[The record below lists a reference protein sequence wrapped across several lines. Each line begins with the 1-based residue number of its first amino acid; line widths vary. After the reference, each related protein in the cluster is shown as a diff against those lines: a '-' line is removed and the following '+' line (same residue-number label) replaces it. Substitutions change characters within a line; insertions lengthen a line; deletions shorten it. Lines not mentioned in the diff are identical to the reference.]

1 MLFVV
6 QEEKISASKKKRTLM
21 EEMWEEKST
30 RAEGNSLMRMQDS
43 FRFSFVHF
51 YCLIVTGT
59 AEYTLPGSF
68 LIVRATTSRPT
79 IADNDSIY

>member
-6 QEEKISASKKKRTLM
+6 QEEKISASKKKRRLK
-21 EEMWEEKST
+21 EETWKKSR

-51 YCLIVTGT
+51 YYLIVTGT
-59 AEYTLPGSF
+59 AEYMLHGSF
-68 LIVRATTSRPT
+68 LIVRAMISRPT